1 MAGFDFDLFVIG
13 GGSGGVRAARRAAG
27 FGASVALAERAELG
41 GTCVHLGCVPKKLL
55 HHAASVPDALTDAA
69 GFGWSLSSSLA
80 SSPRLDWPRLRD
92 SVKRETARLGGL
104 YGGTLEA
111 AGVEVLRGEA
121 RIEGAQEVSL
131 GGRMIRAE
139 RVLYAAGSHPL
150 RPDHPAGGEGW
161 ISDDLF
167 SLSQI
172 PACIAVMGGGYIACE
187 FASIFKGLGAEVSLI
202 YRGPRLVRRF
212 DPWLSEGLTEA
223 LAASGIHVHLG
234 AGVVAVERGQGGG
247 AKSAEAK
254 GAGGGSGGAG
264 GKSGGA
270 GGESG
275 GAKSAGGESGGAG
288 GESGG
293 AGGESG
299 GAKGGGGFII
309 RNEAGAL
316 LAETHAL
323 LWATGRAP
331 DLEGLGAARTS
342 VRMAEGKIE
351 VDGAYRTNLPW
362 LFALGDATG
371 RGPDLTP
378 VAIKE
383 AECFAAK
390 HFGPGAEDLDYACVP
405 TAVFTHP
412 VLATAG
418 LSQEEARARGL
429 EVRRWRGDFRPLKL
443 ALSEREERTRI
454 QALTDAKSGR
464 LLGVEMLGEEAAE
477 LAQVFALAIQ
487 TGVRKSDLDAAFA
500 LHPTV
505 AEEFLS
511 LREAD

>member
-167 SLSQI
+167 SLNQI
-172 PACIAVMGGGYIACE
+172 PASIAVMGGGYIACE

-223 LAASGIHVHLG
+223 LAASGVAVHLG

-247 AKSAEAK
+247 GEEC
-254 GAGGGSGGAG
+254 
-264 GKSGGA
+264 
-270 GGESG
+270 GGEEC
-275 GAKSAGGESGGAG
+275 GGEGCGRG
-288 GESGG
+288 KRRRGRRREGRRKRRREERG
-293 AGGESG
+293 REKRRRRRLHHPQRG
-299 GAKGGGGFII
+299 
-309 RNEAGAL
+309 
-316 LAETHAL
+316 
-323 LWATGRAP
+323 GRA
-331 DLEGLGAARTS
+331 LGRNAR
-342 VRMAEGKIE
+342 
-351 VDGAYRTNLPW
+351 
-362 LFALGDATG
+362 FALGNGAGPRLGGPRGSANFRADGGGEDRGG
-371 RGPDLTP
+371 RGLSHQPA
-378 VAIKE
+378 VAFRSGR
-383 AECFAAK
+383 C
-390 HFGPGAEDLDYACVP
+390 DR
-405 TAVFTHP
+405 
-412 VLATAG
+412 
-418 LSQEEARARGL
+418 ARARPHPG
-429 EVRRWRGDFRPLKL
+429 RHQRG
-443 ALSEREERTRI
+443 
-454 QALTDAKSGR
+454 
-464 LLGVEMLGEEAAE
+464 
-477 LAQVFALAIQ
+477 
-487 TGVRKSDLDAAFA
+487 
-500 LHPTV
+500 
-505 AEEFLS
+505 
-511 LREAD
+511 